1 MLLASYLF
9 NNWVRSARMRR
20 FDPSG
25 KVMGVIL
32 NYWNRGAPQR
42 CCAGTESRQAVDMLP
57 RRLMKPFLKGG
68 QHQEGVN
75 RTAPQMSRLGPGCVK
90 TRMIGGRLA
99 WVAMRRGFDGSARRI
114 LWNRA
119 RRALVAS

>member
-1 MLLASYLF
+1 MLVASYLS
-9 NNWVRSARMRR
+9 NNRVRSARMRR
-20 FDPSG
+20 LDPSG

-68 QHQEGVN
+68 Q
-75 RTAPQMSRLGPGCVK
+75 
-90 TRMIGGRLA
+90 MIGGRLA